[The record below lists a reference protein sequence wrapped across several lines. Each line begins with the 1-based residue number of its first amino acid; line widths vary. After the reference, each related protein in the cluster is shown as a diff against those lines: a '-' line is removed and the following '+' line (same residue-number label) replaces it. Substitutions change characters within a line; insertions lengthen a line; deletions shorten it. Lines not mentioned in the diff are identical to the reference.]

1 MKLTNNTILITG
13 GTSGI
18 GLGLAQELSKRN
30 NQIIVV
36 GRNQTKLEKI
46 SEDNPNFAVFQAD
59 VSKIQDVEKLKA
71 FVTVNFPKLNLV
83 INSAGIMS
91 PYNLLD
97 ENATVEQLFADIQ
110 VDLMGTIAVDKLLL
124 PQLLKNNESMIVNIS
139 SGLANI
145 SSAAHP
151 TYSAAKAGVH
161 MFTSAL
167 RDQLRFAGQNQIHI
181 MELVPP
187 LVSETNLEPRSSSAS
202 GNGDMK
208 LVDLIKETLIGMEN
222 NELRVNAGA
231 AQMLRKA
238 GQTDPDN
245 TECNMA
251 QMALPQ
257 YFPEG
262 LSK

>member
-18 GLGLAQELSKRN
+18 GLGLAKTLAQRENK
-30 NQIIVV
+30 IIVV
-36 GRNQTKLEKI
+36 GRNQNKLDQVVA
-46 SEDNPNFAVFQAD
+46 DNPDFDSFQAD
-59 VSKIQDVEKLKA
+59 VSDIQDVEKLRDYA
-71 FVTVNFPKLNLV
+71 DSNYPELNLV

-97 ENATVEQLFADIQ
+97 EKVTVEQLLGDIQ
-110 VDLMGTIAVDKLLL
+110 VDLVGTVAVDKLLL
-124 PQLLKNNESMIVNIS
+124 PLLLKQKESMIVNIS

-151 TYSAAKAGVH
+151 TYSASKAGVH

-167 RDQLRFAGQNQIHI
+167 RDQLRFANQKQVHVL
-181 MELVPP
+181 ELVPP
-187 LVSETNLEPRSSSAS
+187 LVSETNLEPRTGSAS

-222 NELRVNAGA
+222 NEIRVNAGA
-231 AQMLRKA
+231 AKILRKA

-245 TECNMA
+245 AEWNMA

-262 LSK
+262 L

>member
-1 MKLTNNTILITG
+1 MKKL
-13 GTSGI
+13 
-18 GLGLAQELSKRN
+18 QQWV
-30 NQIIVV
+30 NQSYP
-36 GRNQTKLEKI
+36 QL
-46 SEDNPNFAVFQAD
+46 NF
-59 VSKIQDVEKLKA
+59 I
-71 FVTVNFPKLNLV
+71 

-91 PYNLLD
+91 PNNLLD
-97 ENATVEQLFADIQ
+97 QKVSVERLISDIQ
-110 VDLMGTIAVDKLLL
+110 VDLIGTVAVDKLLL
-124 PQLLKNNESMIVNIS
+124 PQILKQDESMIVNIS

-167 RDQLRFAGQNQIHI
+167 RDQLRFAQKDNVHI

-187 LVSETNLEPRSSSAS
+187 LVSETNLEPRSGSTS

-208 LVDLIKETLIGMEN
+208 LVDLIKETIEGIKN
-222 NELRVNAGA
+222 NEIRVNAGA
-231 AQMLRKA
+231 AATLRKA

-245 TECNMA
+245 TEWNMA

-257 YFPEG
+257 YFTNG
-262 LSK
+262 LTEE